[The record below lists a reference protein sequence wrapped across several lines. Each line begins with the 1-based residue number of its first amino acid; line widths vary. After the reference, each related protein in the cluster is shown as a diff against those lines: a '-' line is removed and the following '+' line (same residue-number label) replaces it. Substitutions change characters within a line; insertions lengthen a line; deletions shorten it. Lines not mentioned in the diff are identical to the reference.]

1 MSTVEKID
9 NHQQIA
15 LDKVRQQ
22 YKGKDKIKSV
32 LDAVVKEIQTL
43 EDVFID
49 LRDQRSIYDSVGAQL
64 DIWGKI
70 LNQPRNGLE
79 DNEYRLVLLGQV
91 AVNIS
96 KGTPEDM
103 INVFKLFTNPDYI
116 SLNEIYPAKIQL
128 TSVGGAPIGSVEDI
142 KKALRRAAPAGVG
155 IDLFTTSIGNP
166 FVFASDPDPNGRG
179 FEDLDNPGF
188 GGYFVSIF

>member
-1 MSTVEKID
+1 MSFVDQINDHKK
-9 NHQQIA
+9 IA

-22 YKGKDKIKSV
+22 YKGKDRIKNLLDSV
-32 LDAVVKEIQTL
+32 VGEIQKL
-43 EDVFID
+43 EDVFIS
-49 LRDQRSIYDSVGAQL
+49 LRDQRSIYDSEGSQL
-64 DIWGKI
+64 DVWGKV
-70 LNQPRNGLE
+70 LDQPRNGLA
-79 DNEYRLVLLGQV
+79 DNEYRLILLGQV

-103 INVFKLFTNPDYI
+103 IQVFRLFTNPDYI

-155 IDLFTTSIGNP
+155 IDLFTTSVGNP